1 MKRLGKV
8 VLSLGAIASLFA
20 FASCKGNNETNK
32 DDENGESN
40 LGQTVDPINYSLSS
54 TSYDIDKEY
63 YYSDYN
69 KLHQASDN
77 IDVFENKDSIVY
89 KNVTWEELVYL
100 FEQEGNYLVLFGGS
114 WCHNTRAAA
123 GYINDYA
130 NEYGIDTIYNFDFR
144 LDSETRDAHIRET
157 KTSTAKAAE
166 YNYLYGELVSKY
178 ITNLNDW
185 VEYKEDSTS
194 ALTYVNPSNEDV
206 TVAKAQVPFLFLYNK
221 DNTKDNTGTYT
232 GNDKKFPI
240 VYGFEEMIDRDA
252 DGVYSK
258 NYITKEKTYYTE
270 EYKGRLKTIFDYIK
284 NNNVTLSEFSASDYI
299 RKSFNDKS
307 SQTLFTETEKINF
320 NTVSYREL
328 KWLLEQD
335 GNSLILLGG
344 SWCGNTQAVINTIND
359 YAVANDLVVYLYD
372 TKIDTGLTKT
382 SKFGYSKDL
391 NTRASNG
398 PLTYL
403 YTNLIEQYFTNITT
417 LYDVNDGS
425 AGHRIDYVNANG
437 ETVSVKK
444 AQVPYLLSYN
454 KDAKDELG
462 ISAPITGY
470 YEQMLTLSS
479 ARTDYVYKAENYEA
493 YRNGIKNILNAYAEY
508 TDITVSDIT
517 PRA

>member
-1 MKRLGKV
+1 MRNLGKV
-8 VLSLGAIASLFA
+8 VLSVGAIASLFA
-20 FASCKGNNETNK
+20 FASCKSNNANENK
-32 DDENGESN
+32 KDGENSN
-40 LGQTVDPINYSLSS
+40 KVVDPINYSLSS

-69 KLHQASDN
+69 ALHQASDN
-77 IDVFENKDSIVY
+77 INVFEDKDSIVY
-89 KNVTWEELVYL
+89 KSVTWEELVYL

-144 LDSETRDAHIRET
+144 LDSETRDAHLRET
-157 KTSTAKAAE
+157 NGSTAKAAE

-178 ITNLNDW
+178 ITNLTDW
-185 VEYKEDSTS
+185 VEYKEDTKS
-194 ALTYVNPSNEDV
+194 ALTYTNAAGEDV

-221 DNTKDNTGTYT
+221 DNKVDNTGAYT
-232 GNDKKFPI
+232 GTDKSFPI

-258 NYITKEKTYYTE
+258 NFVTKEKTYYTE
-270 EYKGRLKTIFDYIK
+270 EYKSRLKGIFDFIK

-299 RKSFNDKS
+299 RQSFNDKS
-307 SQTLFTETEKINF
+307 NQALFTTTEKINI

-372 TKIDTGLTKT
+372 TKIDTGLTRNA
-382 SKFGYSKDL
+382 KFGYTKDL

-403 YTNLIEQYFTNITT
+403 YTNLIEQYFTNIVT

-425 AGHRIDYVNANG
+425 AWHRIDYTNAAG

-444 AQVPYLLSYN
+444 AQVPYLLAYN

-470 YEQMLTLSS
+470 HEQMLTLSS
-479 ARTDYVYKAENYEA
+479 ERTDYVYGEENYKA
-493 YRNGIKNILNAYAEY
+493 YRDGVKEVLNGYAKY
-508 TDITVSDIT
+508 VDIEVSDIT